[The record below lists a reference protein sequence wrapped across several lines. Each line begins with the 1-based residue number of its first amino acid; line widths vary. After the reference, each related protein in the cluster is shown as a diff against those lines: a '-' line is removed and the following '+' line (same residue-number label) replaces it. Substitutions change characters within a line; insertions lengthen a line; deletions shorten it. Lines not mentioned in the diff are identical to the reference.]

1 MLPLLGGE
9 AEVAA
14 LRLSQVG
21 FGTLAIAHYFGRGQ
35 RVTMITVLQ
44 FLVYY
49 QLDVKKLAD
58 CQAGQG

>member
-9 AEVAA
+9 AEVTA

-35 RVTMITVLQ
+35 RVTMITVLR